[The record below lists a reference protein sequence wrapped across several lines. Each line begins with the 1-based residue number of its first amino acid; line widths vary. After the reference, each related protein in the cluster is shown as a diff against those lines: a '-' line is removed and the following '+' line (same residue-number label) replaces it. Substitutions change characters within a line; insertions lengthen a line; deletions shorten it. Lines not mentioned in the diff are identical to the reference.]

1 MDVAAAMG
9 AEDPASSM
17 AGSQD
22 VGSLHYESACVS
34 AWHADVAAKQAASL
48 AKWVDVLYSE
58 VNALQSK
65 VNELEDWKKNT
76 LEIMTVLRKE
86 HRNVRKKV
94 QPPGEGGG
102 DFPGRSKSLPISLA
116 DHVEP
121 GDGPLGLLAKNPK
134 KVKTQSPRL
143 RPPPGLSESPTER
156 PPPGLEL
163 EGEGGKQRAV
173 RFGAAEAKSPVAA
186 NDELG
191 TLSISQIPASTLSSP
206 TSNLGASTTRSTTSM
221 VDFGADDLA
230 REGVQV
236 GPGEAD
242 GAPCE
247 VAEWRIS
254 RLSEKLKGCMGK
266 NLVSPAFEAAGLKD
280 LRLMVV
286 PDGKDVARG
295 QKGTK
300 RQKEAYAKKVSEGP
314 LEGCLKFKVP
324 ECPEP
329 GVVEYSLKVGGVTK
343 GPFRHNFVDT
353 SVNGCDDFGIDWLR
367 EVEPDN
373 SLTVSVVIFRGP
385 GHENAPREADAD

>member
-1 MDVAAAMG
+1 
-9 AEDPASSM
+9 M

-76 LEIMTVLRKE
+76 LELMNVLRKE

-94 QPPGEGGG
+94 QPPDEGGG

-121 GDGPLGLLAKNPK
+121 GDQGLHSKNPK
-134 KVKTQSPRL
+134 KVKATPSL
-143 RPPPGLSESPTER
+143 RPPPGLAEPTER

-163 EGEGGKQRAV
+163 EVEGGKQRAV
-173 RFGAAEAKSPVAA
+173 RFGAAEAKSPAA
-186 NDELG
+186 GNDEQG
-191 TLSISQIPASTLSSP
+191 TLSISQIPASAMSP
-206 TSNLGASTTRSTTSM
+206 TSNLGASTTRSTTS
-221 VDFGADDLA
+221 VADFAVDDLA

-236 GPGEAD
+236 RVGETD
-242 GAPCE
+242 GSPCE

-314 LEGCLKFKVP
+314 LEGCLKLKIP
-324 ECPEP
+324 DCPEP
-329 GVVEYSLKVGGVTK
+329 GVVEYSLKVGDVTK

-367 EVEPDN
+367 QVEPDH
-373 SLTVSVVIFRGP
+373 SLSVAVLIFRGP